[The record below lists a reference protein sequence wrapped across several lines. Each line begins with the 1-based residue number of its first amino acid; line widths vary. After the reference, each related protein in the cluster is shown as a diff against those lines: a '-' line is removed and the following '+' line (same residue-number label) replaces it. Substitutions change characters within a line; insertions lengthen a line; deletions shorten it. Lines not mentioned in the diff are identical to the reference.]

1 MDPKEFLESGRH
13 VRLSDRILFALDM
26 SLKQNDL
33 PISEELARA
42 LDLSMT
48 RNTGGGE
55 FIERRDY
62 PDEIEDAMN
71 RLDGLRAN
79 KDD

>member
-1 MDPKEFLESGRH
+1 MDPREFFETGRH
-13 VRLSDRILFALDM
+13 IRLSDRILFALD
-26 SLKQNDL
+26 LALQQGDA
-33 PISEELARA
+33 PISEELVKA

-62 PDEIEDAMN
+62 PDEIEDALH
-71 RLDGLRAN
+71 RLDGLRARD
-79 KDD
+79 KG